1 MKKLSIIILALAMIA
16 IPASAQLKWGISGG
30 LNVNKVSLDDELFDS
45 SNRLGWFIGPKAEF
59 SLPVLPLAING
70 AVYYAQ
76 TSAKVSQTDR
86 LTEMGEASITQK
98 TIQVP
103 INAKWNIGLGETAS
117 FYLAAGPQ
125 FDFNVGDKNTDIEFA
140 GSKLGSIST
149 KSNQLSFN
157 IGAGVNLLSSL
168 ELGVVYNVPC
178 SNSSKV
184 YEGYKETDSG
194 KNQTWKVMATIF
206 F

>member
-76 TSAKVSQTDR
+76 TSAKVSQTGR
-86 LTEMGEASITQK
+86 LIEMGEASITQK

-125 FDFNVGDKNTDIEFA
+125 FDFNVGDKNTDLEFA